1 MSRKF
6 RSTETNGT
14 CTINIDSGQNYKS
27 RMFCISCN
35 GLNRHYNNCID
46 KQERKIPT
54 VAEVPRKSASKR
66 IWNIFKKQ
74 FVFVTY
80 KNFHP

>member
-1 MSRKF
+1 MSRKY

-14 CTINIDSGQNYKS
+14 CNLDIGNGQNFKS
-27 RMFCISCN
+27 RMFCSSCN
-35 GLNRHYNNCID
+35 GLNKHYNNCID
-46 KQERKIPT
+46 KKEHRIPT

-66 IWNIFKKQ
+66 IWDIFKKQ